1 MSREEKIKNILCSAE
16 DGYNI
21 IAPYYDSWHWQE
33 FWKLNELPK
42 IISWMRTLRIG
53 YGADFG
59 VGSGNS
65 IKPFLEFGHRVDA
78 FDISKGML
86 SLCIKKHISYLITGR
101 LKCYNYDV
109 RNIIISRRKYDWIL
123 CNRMLSNI
131 PSVDEVAS
139 VMSKTIMRGG
149 QCFISDIHPEHHYEN
164 THLRIGEFNINIE
177 TYKHPINEVI
187 KAFERCGFEITYKR
201 EYRKYDI
208 KNPISLEKCTML
220 EPIYYVLVLKYGL

>member
-109 RNIIISRRKYDWIL
+109 RNIIISRRKYDW
-123 CNRMLSNI
+123 
-131 PSVDEVAS
+131 
-139 VMSKTIMRGG
+139 
-149 QCFISDIHPEHHYEN
+149 
-164 THLRIGEFNINIE
+164 
-177 TYKHPINEVI
+177 
-187 KAFERCGFEITYKR
+187 
-201 EYRKYDI
+201 
-208 KNPISLEKCTML
+208 
-220 EPIYYVLVLKYGL
+220 